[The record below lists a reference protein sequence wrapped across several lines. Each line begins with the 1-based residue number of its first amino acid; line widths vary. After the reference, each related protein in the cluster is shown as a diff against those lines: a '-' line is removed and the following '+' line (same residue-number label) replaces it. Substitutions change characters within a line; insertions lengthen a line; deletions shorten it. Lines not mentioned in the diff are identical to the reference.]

1 MSNSFACEHKQVILV
16 VDDDN
21 RIRKLLGKF
30 LREHHFIVLLAQD
43 TTEARFLLK
52 SYQFDLL
59 ILDVMMPKETGLEL
73 STFLRQESDIPILML
88 SAMGEVDHRI
98 EGLESGA
105 DDYISK
111 PFEPKELLL
120 RIKKIL
126 DRTSFAKAM
135 MAKQIIRIGNMLF
148 DLNNNSLKH
157 NNEIVN
163 LTSGEAKLLG
173 ILAKNIGTTMT
184 RENLGVLCGGINERS
199 IDVQIIRLRH
209 KIELDVKKP
218 QYLHTVRGE
227 GYVLYA

>member
-1 MSNSFACEHKQVILV
+1 MLNNSHKYVILV

-30 LREHHFIVLLAQD
+30 LREHNFIVLLAQD
-43 TTEARFLLK
+43 AAEARFLIK
-52 SYQFDLL
+52 SYLFDLL
-59 ILDVMMPKETGLEL
+59 ILDVMMPKETGIEL
-73 STFLRQESDIPILML
+73 SAFLRQESDIPILML
-88 SAMGEVDHRI
+88 SAMGEVDNRI

-120 RIKKIL
+120 RIKKIIE
-126 DRTSFAKAM
+126 RASFAKAI
-135 MAKQIIRIGNMLF
+135 MAKKIIKIGNMLF
-148 DLNNNSLKH
+148 DFSNNSLKH
-157 NNEIVN
+157 NNEMIH

-173 ILAKNIGTTMT
+173 ILAENMGTTMS
-184 RENLGVLCGGINERS
+184 RQNLGILCGGINERS

-209 KIELDVKKP
+209 KIELDAKKP

-227 GYVLYA
+227 GYVLYE